1 MANKPGVKTNIKKD
15 FSRRSC
21 PFHSGPSAQ
30 FDGDNVYGYR
40 SKGSDLTDIIE
51 ADGVE
56 GRTCFRKGVSA
67 EFSQM
72 SILPSTMDTIED
84 LLVYEVFH
92 IWNDCCGDLV
102 CGQANMSD
110 FMVQVEAVSLD
121 ETGGLLIVE
130 VGRFKQQG

>member
-1 MANKPGVKTNIKKD
+1 MANKTGVKTNIEED
-15 FSRRSC
+15 FSWRSC
-21 PFHSGPSAQ
+21 PLHSRPSEQ
-30 FDGDNVYGYR
+30 FNCDNVYGYR
-40 SKGSDLTDIIE
+40 SKGPHLTDIIE

-121 ETGGLLIVE
+121 ETSGLLIVE